1 MTDPETVFASTLG
14 RMARHLAAVRG
25 GTEREW
31 IIELASRNG
40 LAEIPGLV
48 VRILE
53 DGSIRRFEP
62 ACTIEERHGAA
73 TGDQT

>member
-1 MTDPETVFASTLG
+1 MIDDETVFASTLG

-25 GTEREW
+25 GSESEW
-31 IIELASRNG
+31 ITELAARNN

-48 VRILE
+48 VRILS
-53 DGSIRRFEP
+53 DGSLRRFEP
-62 ACTIEERHGAA
+62 ACTIDERHGAA